1 MKKNIAATLIALSAM
16 ACQSDGT
23 TDGLPAQLRDSA
35 GIQIV
40 ENPRPPTTSRLGWR
54 IDPEPRLSIGVLE
67 GDEPHMLFNVSD
79 TTRLTDGRIVV
90 VNRGTTEL
98 RVFNAFGTYLD
109 TWGGKG
115 EGPGEFDEVF
125 HVEPLPRDSVMVW
138 ALLDPNATVFD
149 PDGNFKRSFPA
160 WRRLSDQPFDFVL
173 PLAVTADG
181 SILAAQNQSFVTTD
195 TVAVELWDA
204 DGEFQ
209 VSLGAHPAAERY
221 RTEVSNYPVTFG
233 RRLAA
238 ETWGDMIVVS
248 PTDHYEIRAF
258 AKDGSLA
265 RIVRLDHQPI
275 PPTEAHVEAYIEQQI
290 SRLPEAL
297 VEVRQ
302 SERRG
307 FQRVPVAEHLPAFDT
322 IMGDA
327 LDHLWVKEYAV
338 PGEEQPRRA
347 LDRLRSGRAG
357 YSGLSRRPQ
366 AWRSTKSARTKSW
379 VGWRANS
386 GWSRFRYGYW
396 TEIPPLHPHKRGN
409 RERPAAA

>member
-1 MKKNIAATLIALSAM
+1 MKTHIPAALLALSAL
-16 ACQSDGT
+16 ACQSDEATG
-23 TDGLPAQLRDSA
+23 GLHSQLRDSA
-35 GIQIV
+35 GIRIV
-40 ENPRPPTTSRLGWR
+40 ENLRPADGSRIGWR
-54 IDPEPRLSIGVLE
+54 IVPEPSVSIGVME

-79 TTRLTDGRIVV
+79 ATRLTDGRIVV

-98 RVFNAFGTYLD
+98 RVFDARGTYLD

-115 EGPGEFDEVF
+115 EGPGEFDDIF
-125 HVEPLPRDSVMVW
+125 HIEPLPGDSVMVW
-138 ALLDPNATVFD
+138 ALMEPGVTVFG
-149 PDGNFKRSFPA
+149 PDGKFARSFPA
-160 WRRLSDQPFDFVL
+160 WRRLSDQPFDFIL
-173 PLAVTADG
+173 PLAATADG

-209 VSLGAHPAAERY
+209 VSLGVHPAAERY
-221 RTEVSNYPVTFG
+221 RTEVRNYPVTFG

-275 PPTEAHVEAYIEQQI
+275 PPTEAHVEAYIEQQV

-297 VEVRQ
+297 VEVRE

-338 PGEEQPRRA
+338 PGEEQPGALWTVFDPEGRVLGFVETPEGLEIYEIGEDYILGRVESELGVESVQVWL
-347 LDRLRSGRAG
+347 LDRNST
-357 YSGLSRRPQ
+357 SPSTQ
-366 AWRSTKSARTKSW
+366 ARKS
-379 VGWRANS
+379 
-386 GWSRFRYGYW
+386 
-396 TEIPPLHPHKRGN
+396 
-409 RERPAAA
+409 